1 MTSVILLIGFLLNVM
16 ASPSVSFSL
25 IVAGKVR
32 SLPHGGEVPLGLDYG
47 GNMEEDKHTSLLY
60 LGMG

>member
-1 MTSVILLIGFLLNVM
+1 M

-32 SLPHGGEVPLGLDYG
+32 SLPHGGEVPLGLDYD